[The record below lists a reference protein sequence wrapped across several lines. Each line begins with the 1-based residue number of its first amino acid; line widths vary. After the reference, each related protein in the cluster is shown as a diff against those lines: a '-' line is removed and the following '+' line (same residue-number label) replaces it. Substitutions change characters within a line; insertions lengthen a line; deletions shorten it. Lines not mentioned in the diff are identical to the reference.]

1 MPPRCSSSSSSSN
14 CHQYVRQQHMLQTSH
29 ARLLQEL
36 GLEEVIE
43 LDDEQRQDPAF
54 KRQPLQQR
62 QSNDVSLGRDGCR
75 VPMPWEPQGS
85 SMGFG
90 PDGGSSPWLQQPEEW
105 RRISVA
111 AQESRDDSMLSIV
124 RRAIAVRRACAPLLE
139 GEFSWADEVGA
150 AAATTA
156 AAAADGSSSLSQIL
170 AAAVSVGREV
180 AGAARAAIKW
190 LMPSNADPDVLVF
203 ERKHKTAG
211 RVVCVFNMVRRCLW
225 LRAACGCFG
234 IADNLIRATVTCS
247 FRKGRLIDTTRVAAT
262 HARRHSLMTPSSSF
276 TEYTLPQVI
285 ASSALVRAGGGGMLP
300 GNSTA
305 WVKVL

>member
-1 MPPRCSSSSSSSN
+1 
-14 CHQYVRQQHMLQTSH
+14 MLQTPH

-90 PDGGSSPWLQQPEEW
+90 PEGGSSPWLQQPEEW
-105 RRISVA
+105 RQLSVA
-111 AQESRDDSMLSIV
+111 VQESRDDSMLSIV

-139 GEFSWADEVGA
+139 GQFCWADEVEA

-156 AAAADGSSSLSQIL
+156 AAAADGSSSPLSQIL

-180 AGAARAAIKW
+180 AGAARAALEW
-190 LMPSNADPDVLVF
+190 LIPSNADPDVLVF
-203 ERKHKTAG
+203 ERNHKSAG

-234 IADNLIRATVTCS
+234 VADNLIRATVTCS
-247 FRKGRLIDTTRVAAT
+247 FRTGRLIDTIRVAAK
-262 HARRHSLMTPSSSF
+262 HACRHTLITPSGHRF
-276 TEYTLPQVI
+276 KR
-285 ASSALVRAGGGGMLP
+285 ACAGGRRGIA
-300 GNSTA
+300 A
-305 WVKVL
+305 WKFDGVGQGPLRMEQ

>member
-1 MPPRCSSSSSSSN
+1 
-14 CHQYVRQQHMLQTSH
+14 MLQTPH

-90 PDGGSSPWLQQPEEW
+90 PEGGSSPWLQQPEEW
-105 RRISVA
+105 RQLSVA
-111 AQESRDDSMLSIV
+111 VQESRDDSMLSIV

-139 GEFSWADEVGA
+139 GQFCWADEVEA

-156 AAAADGSSSLSQIL
+156 AAAADGSSSPLSQIL

-180 AGAARAAIKW
+180 AGAARAALEW
-190 LMPSNADPDVLVF
+190 LIPSNADPDLLVF
-203 ERKHKTAG
+203 ERNHKTAG

-234 IADNLIRATVTCS
+234 VADNLIRATVTCS
-247 FRKGRLIDTTRVAAT
+247 FRTGRLIDTIRVAAK
-262 HARRHSLMTPSSSF
+262 HACRHTLITPSGHRF
-276 TEYTLPQVI
+276 KR
-285 ASSALVRAGGGGMLP
+285 ACAGGRRGIA
-300 GNSTA
+300 A
-305 WVKVL
+305 WKFDGVGQGPLRMEQ

>member
-1 MPPRCSSSSSSSN
+1 
-14 CHQYVRQQHMLQTSH
+14 MLKTPD

-90 PDGGSSPWLQQPEEW
+90 PEGGSSPWLQQPEEW
-105 RRISVA
+105 RQLSVA
-111 AQESRDDSMLSIV
+111 VQESRDDSMLSIV

-139 GEFSWADEVGA
+139 GQFCWADEVEA

-156 AAAADGSSSLSQIL
+156 AAAADGSSSPLSQIL
-170 AAAVSVGREV
+170 AAAVSIGREV
-180 AGAARAAIKW
+180 AGAARAALEW

-203 ERKHKTAG
+203 ERNHKTAG

-234 IADNLIRATVTCS
+234 VADNLIRATVTCS
-247 FRKGRLIDTTRVAAT
+247 FRTGRLIDTIRVAAK
-262 HARRHSLMTPSSSF
+262 HARRHSLIIPSGHRF
-276 TEYTLPQVI
+276 KR
-285 ASSALVRAGGGGMLP
+285 ACAGGRRGIAAWKFDGMGQGPLR
-300 GNSTA
+300 TEQ
-305 WVKVL
+305 